1 MNRPLTDVNSLSLP
15 QKQKGEISHR
25 YVLGLYEILDRI
37 TKKYPQVLIEGC
49 SSGGARFDPGMLY
62 YVGQNW
68 VSDNTDAFDRV
79 KIQSGFS
86 LIYPPVAMGSHVSIT
101 PNHQTGRTTS
111 LNTRY
116 QTARFFNLG
125 YELDLTKCTEE
136 EQKEIAGQIQE
147 HKKERS
153 WMQKA
158 DFYRNEIPN
167 ENYVS
172 WSSVREGK
180 EECFVF
186 IFQKFFN
193 PLHSHGQFQLN
204 GLNPAY
210 DYLETDSGKK
220 YGGDELMEIGISVPL
235 VKEDF
240 HVFTF
245 HFVRADREIDSG
257 R

>member
-1 MNRPLTDVNSLSLP
+1 
-15 QKQKGEISHR
+15 
-25 YVLGLYEILDRI
+25 
-37 TKKYPQVLIEGC
+37 
-49 SSGGARFDPGMLY
+49 
-62 YVGQNW
+62 
-68 VSDNTDAFDRV
+68 
-79 KIQSGFS
+79 
-86 LIYPPVAMGSHVSIT
+86 
-101 PNHQTGRTTS
+101 
-111 LNTRY
+111 
-116 QTARFFNLG
+116 
-125 YELDLTKCTEE
+125 
-136 EQKEIAGQIQE
+136 
-147 HKKERS
+147 
-153 WMQKA
+153 MQKA